1 MDQNFITEDFLLYSK
16 SAKELYHNYAK
27 NMPIIDYHSHLPPDQ
42 IANDIKFENITQ
54 IWLYGDHYKWR
65 LMRAYGI
72 NEQYITG
79 NKTDF
84 EKFKAWAETVPYTI
98 RNPIYHWSHLELK
111 NYFGINDH
119 VLNPNSAEFIYNKC
133 NKLLQTDDFSVKNLL
148 RKFNIKLVCTTD
160 DPTSSLEYHKKL
172 KEEKFE
178 IKVLPTF
185 RPDKG
190 MTVESPKI
198 FNEWVNRLESIT
210 NTSIDNYD
218 IYISAIKERHDT
230 FHDIGCRIS
239 DHGIENILAEDYS
252 GSEISTIFKK
262 IRGGNELENNE
273 IVKFKSAM
281 MIEFGLM
288 NYEKNW
294 TQMLHIGA
302 MRNNNSRLFRI
313 LGPDSGFDSIGESEM
328 ARSLSK
334 FLDNLDNDDRLPKTI
349 IFNLNPKDNGLIA
362 SMIGNFQ
369 DGTIPGKVQ
378 FGPAWWFLD
387 TKLGMTNQINA
398 LSDMG
403 MLSKFVGMVTDSRSF
418 LSYPRHEYFRRILCN
433 ILGEEIDKGE
443 LPNDLELIGNI
454 VQDICYNNAKNYFD
468 IDLVWY

>member
-1 MDQNFITEDFLLYSK
+1 MVQNFIAEDFLLYSK

-42 IANDIKFENITQ
+42 IANDLKFENITQ

-72 NEQYITG
+72 DEQYITG
-79 NKTDF
+79 NKSDY

-98 RNPIYHWSHLELK
+98 RNPIYHWTHLELK
-111 NYFGINDH
+111 NYFGITDR
-119 VLNPNSAEFIYNKC
+119 VLNPNTADYIYNKC
-133 NKLLQTDDFSVKNLL
+133 NKLLETDDFSVKNLL
-148 RKFNIKLVCTTD
+148 RKFNIKVVCTTD

-172 KEEKFE
+172 KEDKFE
-178 IKVLPTF
+178 INVLPTF

-190 MTVESPKI
+190 MAVESAKN
-198 FNEWVNRLESIT
+198 FNEWVDNLEAIT
-210 NTSIDNYD
+210 NNSIDNYD
-218 IYISAIKERHDT
+218 KYISVIKERHDS
-230 FHDIGCRIS
+230 FHKLGCRIS
-239 DHGIENILAEDYS
+239 DHGME
-252 GSEISTIFKK
+252 TIFAEKYSENEITKIFNK
-262 IRGGNELENNE
+262 IRSGYELDHFE

-281 MIEFGLM
+281 MSEFASM

-302 MRNNNSRLFRI
+302 IRNKNSRFFRI
-313 LGPDSGFDSIGESEM
+313 LGPDSGFDSIGESDM

-334 FLDNLDNDDRLPKTI
+334 FLDNLDKDNKLPKTI
-349 IFNLNPKDNGLIA
+349 LFNLNPKDNAVMA

-369 DGTIPGKVQ
+369 DGSIPGKIQ

-387 TKLGMTNQINA
+387 TKLGMINQINV

-433 ILGEEIDKGE
+433 LLGEEIDKGE
-443 LPNDLELIGNI
+443 LPNDIELIGTI
-454 VQDICYNNAKNYFD
+454 VQDICYNNAKNYFN

>member
-16 SAKELYHNYAK
+16 PARELYHNYAK

-79 NKTDF
+79 NKSDF
-84 EKFKAWAETVPYTI
+84 EKFRAWAETVPYTI
-98 RNPIYHWSHLELK
+98 RNPSYHWSHLELK
-111 NYFGINDH
+111 NYFGINDR

-133 NKLLQTDDFSVKNLL
+133 NELLQTDDFSVKNLL
-148 RKFNIKLVCTTD
+148 RKFNVKLVCTTD

-190 MTVESPKI
+190 MAVESPKI
-198 FNEWVNRLESIT
+198 FNEWVDRLETIT

-218 IYISAIKERHDT
+218 TYISAIKARHDV
-230 FHDIGCRIS
+230 FHELGCRIA
-239 DHGIENILAEDYS
+239 DHGLETILAEEYS
-252 GSEISTIFKK
+252 ESEISTIFKK
-262 IRGGNELENNE
+262 IRGGNNLENNE
-273 IVKFKSAM
+273 IVKFKSAI

-294 TQMLHIGA
+294 TQMLHLGA
-302 MRNNNSRLFRI
+302 MRNNNSRLFRM

-328 ARSLSK
+328 AQSLSK

-369 DGTIPGKVQ
+369 DVSIPGKIQ

-454 VQDICYNNAKNYFD
+454 VQDICYNNAKNYFG

>member
-1 MDQNFITEDFLLYSK
+1 MDQNFMTEDFLLYSK

-27 NMPIIDYHSHLPPDQ
+27 NMPIMDYHSHLPPDQ

-79 NKTDF
+79 NKSDF

-111 NYFGINDH
+111 NYFRINDR
-119 VLNPNSAEFIYNKC
+119 VLNPNSAEFIYQKC

-148 RKFNIKLVCTTD
+148 RKLNVKLVCTTD
-160 DPTSSLEYHKKL
+160 DPTSNLEYHKKL

-190 MTVESPKI
+190 MAVQSPKI
-198 FNEWVNRLESIT
+198 FNEWVDRLESIT

-218 IYISAIKERHDT
+218 TYISAIKERHNI
-230 FHDIGCRIS
+230 FHELGCRIS
-239 DHGIENILAEDYS
+239 DHGLETILADEYS
-252 GSEISTIFKK
+252 ESEISTIFKR
-262 IRGGNELENNE
+262 IRGGNGLENNE
-273 IVKFKSAM
+273 ILKFKSAM

-288 NYEKNW
+288 NHEKNW
-294 TQMLHIGA
+294 TQMLHIRA
-302 MRNNNSRLFRI
+302 MRNNNSRIFRI

>member
-16 SAKELYHNYAK
+16 SAKVLYHNYAK

-42 IANDIKFENITQ
+42 IANDIKYENITQ

-79 NKTDF
+79 NKSDY
-84 EKFKAWAETVPYTI
+84 EKFNAWAETVPYTI
-98 RNPIYHWSHLELK
+98 RNPSYHWTHLELK
-111 NYFGINDH
+111 NYFGINDR
-119 VLNPNSAEFIYNKC
+119 VLNLNSAEIIYNKC
-133 NKLLQTDDFSVKNLL
+133 NELLQTDDFSVKNLL
-148 RKFNIKLVCTTD
+148 RKFNVKIVCTTD
-160 DPTSSLEYHKKL
+160 DPTSNLEYHKKL
-172 KEEKFE
+172 REEKFE

-190 MTVESPKI
+190 MAVESPKI
-198 FNEWVNRLESIT
+198 FNEWVDKLETIT
-210 NTSIDNYD
+210 NTTIDNYD
-218 IYISAIKERHDT
+218 TYISAIKERHDI

-239 DHGIENILAEDYS
+239 DHGLEIILAEDYS
-252 GSEISTIFKK
+252 ESEISRIFKK
-262 IRGGNELENNE
+262 IRAGNRLENNE

-281 MIEFGLM
+281 MIEFALM
-288 NYEKNW
+288 NHGKNW
-294 TQMLHIGA
+294 TQMIHIGA
-302 MRNNNSRLFRI
+302 MRNNNSRLFRM
-313 LGPDSGFDSIGESEM
+313 LGPDSGFDSIGESEI

-349 IFNLNPKDNGLIA
+349 LFNLNPKDNGLIA

-369 DGTIPGKVQ
+369 DGSIPGKIQ

-468 IDLVWY
+468 IDLIWY

>member
-27 NMPIIDYHSHLPPDQ
+27 HMPIIDYHSHLPPDQ

-79 NKTDF
+79 NKNDF
-84 EKFKAWAETVPYTI
+84 EKFRAWAETVPYTI
-98 RNPIYHWSHLELK
+98 RNPSYHWSHLELK
-111 NYFGINDH
+111 NYFGINDR

-133 NKLLQTDDFSVKNLL
+133 NDLLQTDDFSVKNLL
-148 RKFNIKLVCTTD
+148 RKFNVKLVCTTD
-160 DPTSSLEYHKKL
+160 DPTSNLEYHKKL

-190 MTVESPKI
+190 MAVETPKI
-198 FNEWVNRLESIT
+198 FNEWVDNLETIA
-210 NTSIDNYD
+210 NTTINNYD
-218 IYISAIKERHDT
+218 TYLSAIKERHDN
-230 FHDIGCRIS
+230 FHELGCRIS
-239 DHGIENILAEDYS
+239 DHGMETIFAEEYS
-252 GSEISTIFKK
+252 ESEISTIFKK
-262 IRGGNELENNE
+262 IRGGNNLENNE

-281 MIEFGLM
+281 MIEFALM
-288 NYEKNW
+288 NYEKDW
-294 TQMLHIGA
+294 TQMLHLGA
-302 MRNNNSRLFRI
+302 MRNNNSRLFRM
-313 LGPDSGFDSIGESEM
+313 LGPDSGFDSIGESEI

-349 IFNLNPKDNGLIA
+349 IFNLNPRDNGLIA
-362 SMIGNFQ
+362 SMIGDFQ
-369 DGTIPGKVQ
+369 DGSIPGKVQ

-468 IDLVWY
+468 IALV

>member
-1 MDQNFITEDFLLYSK
+1 MDQNFINEDFLLYSK
-16 SAKELYHNYAK
+16 SAKELYHTYAK
-27 NMPIIDYHSHLPPDQ
+27 KMPIIDYHSHLPPDQ
-42 IANDIKFENITQ
+42 IANDVKFENITQ

-72 NEQYITG
+72 DEEYITG
-79 NKTDF
+79 DKSDY
-84 EKFKAWAETVPYTI
+84 EKFKAWAKTIPYTI

-111 NYFGINDH
+111 NYFGIDDR
-119 VLNPNSAEFIYNKC
+119 VLNPENADYIYKKC
-133 NKLLQTDDFSVKNLL
+133 NELLQSDDFSVKNLL
-148 RKFNIKLVCTTD
+148 RKFDVKLVCTTD
-160 DPTSSLEYHKKL
+160 DPTSNLEYHKRL
-172 KEEKFE
+172 KQDKFE

-190 MTVESPKI
+190 MAVESSKV
-198 FNEWVNRLESIT
+198 FNEWVDRLETIT
-210 NTSIDNYD
+210 NTT
-218 IYISAIKERHDT
+218 ISNLDTYLSALKERHDY
-230 FHDIGCRIS
+230 FHDLGCRIS
-239 DHGIENILAEDYS
+239 DHGLVTIFAEEYSEN
-252 GSEISTIFKK
+252 EISTIFKK
-262 IRGGNELENNE
+262 IRAGNELEHNE

-281 MIEFGLM
+281 MIEFALM
-288 NYEKNW
+288 DHEKNW

-302 MRNNNSRLFRI
+302 MRNNNSRLFRM
-313 LGPDSGFDSIGESEM
+313 LGPDTGFDSIGDFEM

-349 IFNLNPKDNGLIA
+349 LFNLNPRDNGLIA

-369 DGTIPGKVQ
+369 DGSIPGKIQ
-378 FGPAWWFLD
+378 YGPAWWFLD
-387 TKLGMTNQINA
+387 TKLGMTNQINV

-433 ILGEEIDKGE
+433 ILGEEIEKGE

-454 VQDICYNNAKNYFD
+454 VQDVCYNNAKNYFG
-468 IDLVWY
+468 IDVIWY

>member
-1 MDQNFITEDFLLYSK
+1 MNQNFITEDFLLYSP

-79 NKTDF
+79 NKSDF
-84 EKFKAWAETVPYTI
+84 EKFKAWAKTVPYTI
-98 RNPIYHWSHLELK
+98 RNPIYHWTHLELK
-111 NYFGINDH
+111 NYFGIHDR
-119 VLNPNSAEFIYNKC
+119 VLNPTSAEYIYNKC
-133 NKLLQTDDFSVKNLL
+133 NDLLRTDNFSVKNLL
-148 RKFNIKLVCTTD
+148 RKFNVKLVCTTD
-160 DPTSSLEYHKKL
+160 DPTSNLEYHKKL
-172 KEEKFE
+172 KEDKFE

-190 MTVESPKI
+190 MAVESKKD
-198 FNEWVNRLESIT
+198 FNEWVNKLETIT
-210 NTSIDNYD
+210 NISIDNYD
-218 IYISAIKERHDT
+218 KYISAIKERHDN
-230 FHDIGCRIS
+230 FHKLGCRVS
-239 DHGIENILAEDYS
+239 DHGMENLFTKEYS
-252 GSEISTIFKK
+252 ESEIPSIFKK
-262 IRGGNELENNE
+262 IRSGNELDHHE
-273 IVKFKSAM
+273 IIKFKSAM
-281 MIEFGLM
+281 MKEFGLM
-288 NYEKNW
+288 DHEKNW

-302 MRNNNSRLFRI
+302 MRNNNSRYFKM
-313 LGPDSGFDSIGESEM
+313 LGPDSGFDSIGESEI

-334 FLDNLDNDDRLPKTI
+334 FLDNLDKDEKLPKTI
-349 IFNLNPKDNGLIA
+349 LFNLNPKDNGIMA
-362 SMIGNFQ
+362 SIIGNFQ
-369 DGTIPGKVQ
+369 DGSIPGKIQ

-387 TKLGMTNQINA
+387 TKLGMTNQINV

-443 LPNDLELIGNI
+443 LPNDIELIGNI
-454 VQDICYNNAKNYFD
+454 VQDICYNNAKNYFN
-468 IDLVWY
+468 IDLI

>member
-1 MDQNFITEDFLLYSK
+1 MDQNFITKDFILYSK

-79 NKTDF
+79 NKNDF

-98 RNPIYHWSHLELK
+98 RNPSYHWSHLELK
-111 NYFGINDH
+111 NYFGINDR
-119 VLNPNSAEFIYNKC
+119 VLNPNSAEYIYKKC
-133 NKLLQTDDFSVKNLL
+133 NELLQTDDFSVKNLL
-148 RKFNIKLVCTTD
+148 RKFNVKLVCTTD
-160 DPTSSLEYHKKL
+160 DPTSNLEYHKKL

-178 IKVLPTF
+178 IKILPTF

-190 MTVESPKI
+190 MAVETPKI
-198 FNEWVNRLESIT
+198 FNEWVDNLETIA
-210 NTSIDNYD
+210 NTTIDNYD
-218 IYISAIKERHDT
+218 TYISAIKERHDI
-230 FHDIGCRIS
+230 FHELGCRIS
-239 DHGIENILAEDYS
+239 DHGLETILAEDYS
-252 GSEISTIFKK
+252 QSEISTIFKK
-262 IRGGNELENNE
+262 IRTGNGLENNE

-281 MIEFGLM
+281 MIEFALM
-288 NYEKNW
+288 DHGKNW

-302 MRNNNSRLFRI
+302 MRNNNSRLFKM
-313 LGPDSGFDSIGESEM
+313 LGPDSGFDSIGESEI

-334 FLDNLDNDDRLPKTI
+334 FLDNLDNDDKLPKTI
-349 IFNLNPKDNGLIA
+349 IFNLNPRDNGLIA

-369 DGTIPGKVQ
+369 DGSIPGKIQ
-378 FGPAWWFLD
+378 FGHAWWFLD

-443 LPNDLELIGNI
+443 LPNDLDLIGNI
-454 VQDICYNNAKNYFD
+454 VQDICYNNAKNYFG